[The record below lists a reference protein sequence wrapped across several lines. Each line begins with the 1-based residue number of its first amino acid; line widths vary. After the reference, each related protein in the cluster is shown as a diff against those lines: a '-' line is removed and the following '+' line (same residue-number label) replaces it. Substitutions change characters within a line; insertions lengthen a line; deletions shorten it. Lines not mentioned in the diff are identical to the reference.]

1 MQVLH
6 SWPGD
11 ALKPL
16 LSPVLVYV
24 AHAEL
29 SLECPRFSYTPGLMW
44 KDKSGINLLEEESCS
59 RSPAACSMC
68 VMISQSESLSHRPL
82 MCPHCLG
89 PFPEFHLLT
98 FPGEILGFSPQSFS
112 SAGCSRGSLGTLLLL
127 SGGINDGWKL
137 ILFTKTNIP
146 NSNGLSQLKVAANQ
160 LLNIVTE
167 MNI

>member
-98 FPGEILGFSPQSFS
+98 FPGEILGFSPPVLQLGRVLQGVPGHT
-112 SAGCSRGSLGTLLLL
+112 SASL
-127 SGGINDGWKL
+127 WRYKWWME
-137 ILFTKTNIP
+137 TNP
-146 NSNGLSQLKVAANQ
+146 LYQNKHPK
-160 LLNIVTE
+160 
-167 MNI
+167 